1 VNAVNWIGSDY
12 QLLKQAV
19 NHAVLN
25 QKVISHNLSN
35 IDTPNFKAK
44 QAVFEQTLQSEM
56 RLKLQGG
63 RPSDSTQSKVID
75 RAGGAMRSDGN
86 NVDLDYEM
94 SELAR
99 NQLQYEAMMEQL
111 NRRLGG
117 LKSVIRGGR

>member
-1 VNAVNWIGSDY
+1 MNWIGTDY
-12 QLLKQAV
+12 QLMKQAI
-19 NHAVLN
+19 NHSVVN

-35 IDTPNFKAK
+35 IDTPNFRAK
-44 QAVFEQTLQSEM
+44 QAVFEQTLNNEM
-56 RLKLQGG
+56 RLKLAGG
-63 RPSDSTQSKVID
+63 RPSERTSTTVMD

-117 LKSVIRGGR
+117 LKTVIRGGR

>member
-1 VNAVNWIGSDY
+1 MNWIGSDY

-63 RPSDSTQSKVID
+63 RPSDSTQSTVVD

>member
-1 VNAVNWIGSDY
+1 MNWIGSDY

-19 NHAVLN
+19 NHAVIN

-35 IDTPNFKAK
+35 IDTPNFNTK
-44 QAVFEQTLQSEM
+44 QAVFEQTLQNEM
-56 RLKLQGG
+56 RLKLAGG
-63 RPSDSTQSKVID
+63 RPSQSATSTVVD

-99 NQLQYEAMMEQL
+99 NQLQYEATMEQL
-111 NRRLGG
+111 NRRLSG

>member
-1 VNAVNWIGSDY
+1 MSWIGSDY

-44 QAVFEQTLQSEM
+44 QAVFEETLHTEM
-56 RLKLQGG
+56 RLKLAGG
-63 RPSDSTQSKVID
+63 RPSDSATSKIVD

-117 LKSVIRGGR
+117 IKSVIRGGR

>member
-1 VNAVNWIGSDY
+1 MNWIGTDY
-12 QLLKQAV
+12 QLMKQAI
-19 NHAVLN
+19 NHSVMN

-44 QAVFEQTLQSEM
+44 QAVFEQTLSNEM
-56 RLKLQGG
+56 RLKLAGG
-63 RPSDSTQSKVID
+63 RPSDRGGATKIVD

-86 NVDLDYEM
+86 SVDLDYEM

-117 LKSVIRGGR
+117 LKTVIRGGR

>member
-1 VNAVNWIGSDY
+1 MKWIGTDY
-12 QLLKQAV
+12 QLMKQAI
-19 NHAVLN
+19 NHSVLH

-44 QAVFEQTLQSEM
+44 QAVFEQTLSNEM
-56 RLKLQGG
+56 RLKLAGG
-63 RPSDSTQSKVID
+63 RPSERATSQIVD

-86 NVDLDYEM
+86 NVDLDFEM

-117 LKSVIRGGR
+117 LKTVIRGGR

>member
-1 VNAVNWIGSDY
+1 MNWIGTDY
-12 QLLKQAV
+12 QLMKQAINNSV
-19 NHAVLN
+19 VN

-35 IDTPNFKAK
+35 IDTPNFRAK
-44 QAVFEQTLQSEM
+44 QAVFEQTLNNEM
-56 RLKLQGG
+56 RLKLAGG
-63 RPSDSTQSKVID
+63 RPSERASTTIID

-117 LKSVIRGGR
+117 LKTVIRGGR

>member
-1 VNAVNWIGSDY
+1 MNWIGNDY
-12 QLLKQAV
+12 QLMKQAI
-19 NHAVLN
+19 NHSVVN

-35 IDTPNFKAK
+35 IDTPNFTAK
-44 QAVFEQTLQSEM
+44 QAVFEQTLRSEM
-56 RLKLQGG
+56 RLKLAGG
-63 RPSDSTQSKVID
+63 RPSDRSVTEVVD

-86 NVDLDYEM
+86 NVDLDFEM

-117 LKSVIRGGR
+117 IKTVIRGGR

>member
-1 VNAVNWIGSDY
+1 MNWIGTDY
-12 QLLKQAV
+12 QLMKQAI
-19 NHAVLN
+19 NHSVVN

-35 IDTPNFKAK
+35 IDTPNFRAK
-44 QAVFEQTLQSEM
+44 QAVFEQTLNNEM
-56 RLKLQGG
+56 RLKLAGG
-63 RPSDSTQSKVID
+63 RPSERSATTITD

-117 LKSVIRGGR
+117 LKTVIRGGR

>member
-1 VNAVNWIGSDY
+1 MNWIGSDY
-12 QLLKQAV
+12 QLMKQAI
-19 NHAVLN
+19 NHSVVN

-35 IDTPNFKAK
+35 IDTPNFRAK
-44 QAVFEQTLQSEM
+44 QAVFEQTLNNEM
-56 RLKLQGG
+56 RLKLAGG
-63 RPSDSTQSKVID
+63 RPSARAATMITD

-117 LKSVIRGGR
+117 LKTVIRGGR

>member
-1 VNAVNWIGSDY
+1 MNWIGSDY

-25 QKVISHNLSN
+25 QKVISHNISN

-44 QAVFEQTLQSEM
+44 QAVFEQTLHNEM
-56 RLKLQGG
+56 RLKLEGG
-63 RPSDSTQSKVID
+63 RPSDKDITKIVD

-86 NVDLDYEM
+86 SVDLDFEM

>member
-1 VNAVNWIGSDY
+1 MKWIGTDY
-12 QLLKQAV
+12 QLMKQAI
-19 NHAVLN
+19 NHSVLH

-44 QAVFEQTLQSEM
+44 QAVFEQTLSNEM
-56 RLKLQGG
+56 RLKLAGG
-63 RPSDSTQSKVID
+63 RPSERATSQIVD

-86 NVDLDYEM
+86 NVDLDFEM

-99 NQLQYEAMMEQL
+99 NQLQYEAIMEQL

-117 LKSVIRGGR
+117 LKTVIRGGR

>member
-1 VNAVNWIGSDY
+1 MNWIGTDY
-12 QLLKQAV
+12 QLMKQAINYSV
-19 NHAVLN
+19 MN

-35 IDTPNFKAK
+35 IDTPNFRAK
-44 QAVFEQTLQSEM
+44 QAVFEQTLSNEM
-56 RLKLQGG
+56 RLKLAGG
-63 RPSDSTQSKVID
+63 RPSERAGTQVVD

-86 NVDLDYEM
+86 NVDLDFEM

-117 LKSVIRGGR
+117 LKTVIRGGR

>member
-1 VNAVNWIGSDY
+1 MNWIGTDY
-12 QLLKQAV
+12 QLMKQAIDHSV
-19 NHAVLN
+19 VN

-44 QAVFEQTLQSEM
+44 QAVFAQSLNQEM
-56 RLKLQGG
+56 RLKLAGG
-63 RPSDSTQSKVID
+63 RPSERSSTEVVD
-75 RAGGAMRSDGN
+75 RAGGAMRNDGN
-86 NVDLDYEM
+86 NVDLDLEM

-117 LKSVIRGGR
+117 LKSVIRGGN

>member
-1 VNAVNWIGSDY
+1 MNWIGTDY
-12 QLLKQAV
+12 QLMKQAI
-19 NHAVLN
+19 NHSVLN

-44 QAVFEQTLQSEM
+44 QAVFEQTLSNEM
-56 RLKLQGG
+56 RLKLAGG
-63 RPSDSTQSKVID
+63 RPSERATSQIVD
-75 RAGGAMRSDGN
+75 RPGGAMRSDGN
-86 NVDLDYEM
+86 SVDLDFEM

-117 LKSVIRGGR
+117 LKTVIRGGR

>member
-1 VNAVNWIGSDY
+1 MNWIGSDY
-12 QLLKQAV
+12 QLMKQAI
-19 NHAVLN
+19 NHSVVN

-35 IDTPNFKAK
+35 IDTPNFRAK
-44 QAVFEQTLQSEM
+44 QAVFEQTLNNEM
-56 RLKLQGG
+56 RLKLAGG
-63 RPSDSTQSKVID
+63 RPSERAATTIMD

-117 LKSVIRGGR
+117 LKTVIRGGR

>member
-1 VNAVNWIGSDY
+1 MNWIGTDY
-12 QLLKQAV
+12 QLMKQAI
-19 NHAVLN
+19 NHSVVN

-35 IDTPNFKAK
+35 IDTPNFRAK
-44 QAVFEQTLQSEM
+44 QAVFEQTLNNEM
-56 RLKLQGG
+56 RLKLAGG
-63 RPSDSTQSKVID
+63 RPSERAATTITD
-75 RAGGAMRSDGN
+75 RAGGTMRSDGN

-117 LKSVIRGGR
+117 LKTVIRGGR

>member
-1 VNAVNWIGSDY
+1 MNWIGTDY
-12 QLLKQAV
+12 QLMKQAI
-19 NHAVLN
+19 NHSVMN

-44 QAVFEQTLQSEM
+44 QAVFEQTLSNEM
-56 RLKLQGG
+56 RLKLAGG
-63 RPSDSTQSKVID
+63 RPSDRGSATKIVD

-86 NVDLDYEM
+86 SVDLDYEM

-117 LKSVIRGGR
+117 LKTVIRGGR

>member
-1 VNAVNWIGSDY
+1 MNWIGSDY
-12 QLLKQAV
+12 QLMKQAI
-19 NHAVLN
+19 NHSVVN

-35 IDTPNFKAK
+35 IDTPNFRAK
-44 QAVFEQTLQSEM
+44 QAVFEQTLNNEM
-56 RLKLQGG
+56 RLKLAGG
-63 RPSDSTQSKVID
+63 RPSERAATTITD
-75 RAGGAMRSDGN
+75 RTGGAMRSDGN

-117 LKSVIRGGR
+117 LKTVIRGGR

>member
-1 VNAVNWIGSDY
+1 MNWIGTDY
-12 QLLKQAV
+12 QLMKQAI
-19 NHAVLN
+19 NHSVTN

-44 QAVFEQTLQSEM
+44 QAVFEQTLSNEM
-56 RLKLQGG
+56 RLKLAGG
-63 RPSDSTQSKVID
+63 RPSDRGGVTKIVD

-86 NVDLDYEM
+86 SVDLDYEM

-117 LKSVIRGGR
+117 LKTVIRGGR

>member
-1 VNAVNWIGSDY
+1 MNWIGSDY
-12 QLLKQAV
+12 QLMKQAI
-19 NHAVLN
+19 NHSVVN

-35 IDTPNFKAK
+35 IDTPNFRAK
-44 QAVFEQTLQSEM
+44 QAVFEQTLNNEM
-56 RLKLQGG
+56 RLMLAGG
-63 RPSDSTQSKVID
+63 RPSERAETTITD

-117 LKSVIRGGR
+117 LKTVIRGGR

>member
-1 VNAVNWIGSDY
+1 
-12 QLLKQAV
+12 
-19 NHAVLN
+19 
-25 QKVISHNLSN
+25 
-35 IDTPNFKAK
+35 
-44 QAVFEQTLQSEM
+44 
-56 RLKLQGG
+56 LKLQGG